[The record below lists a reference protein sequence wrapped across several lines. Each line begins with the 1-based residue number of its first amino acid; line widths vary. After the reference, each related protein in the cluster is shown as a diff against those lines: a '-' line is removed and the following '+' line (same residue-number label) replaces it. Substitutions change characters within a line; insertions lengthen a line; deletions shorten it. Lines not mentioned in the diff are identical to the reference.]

1 VTTVLFVHGTG
12 VRRGYDDELRL
23 VTQRL
28 QRRLPEVTVAPCHW
42 AAEAAGLRAD
52 LRAEGVSI
60 PSGRFA
66 RGDEDEEDE
75 AIRLWAALYGD
86 PLYELRVL
94 VLLPGVPEDL
104 VDPDE
109 TTVELEALRAS
120 LERFTPSE
128 ALRAL
133 LRDGGVEAVFDE
145 ARGDIAVAQPLTDI
159 IQAAT
164 QPALVV
170 RAAIARAVVAQ
181 SILLAE
187 RDGRYATIAYD
198 ASLRD
203 SVVRR
208 LDAELSG
215 KTLDLGATDLLK
227 AGVGRLIGH
236 TATWYLRRDSSIAT
250 SFMFPFSGDI
260 MRYQRDG
267 EPIRAFIRDRIAE
280 AKLPVVLL
288 AHSLGGVI
296 CFDLLN
302 QHNLSDQVTGLVTVG
317 SQAPLLY
324 ELDVLAGLR
333 YGQPLAAWFPQ
344 RWLNIYDLRDML
356 SFVGAAIFPGQIED
370 QAIDNG
376 QPFPRAH
383 SAYWANEQVWDAI
396 SGWLSR

>member
-23 VTQRL
+23 VTQHL
-28 QRRLPEVTVAPCHW
+28 QRRLPDITVAACHW
-42 AAEAAGLRAD
+42 AAEAVGLRAD
-52 LRAEGVSI
+52 LHAEGVSI

-66 RGDEDEEDE
+66 RGDEGEEDE
-75 AIRLWAALYGD
+75 VIQLWAALYAD
-86 PLYELRVL
+86 PLYELRAL
-94 VLLPGVPEDL
+94 ALLPSAPEDL
-104 VDPDE
+104 ADIDE

-128 ALRAL
+128 ALSTL
-133 LRDGGVEAVFDE
+133 LLDGGVEAVFDE
-145 ARGDIAVAQPLTDI
+145 ARGDIAVAQPLTKVV
-159 IQAAT
+159 QVAT
-164 QPALVV
+164 QPADVV
-170 RAAIARAVVAQ
+170 QAAVARAVLAQ

-215 KTLDLGATDLLK
+215 KTLDLGATDMLK
-227 AGVGRLIGH
+227 AGIGRLISH

-280 AKLPVVLL
+280 AQPPVVLL

-302 QHNLSDQVTGLVTVG
+302 QHNLSDRVSGLVTVG
-317 SQAPLLY
+317 SQSPLLY

-333 YGQPLAAWFPQ
+333 HGQPLAKGFPA
-344 RWLNIYDLRDML
+344 RWLNIYDVRDML
-356 SFVGAAIFPGQIED
+356 SFVGEAIFAGQIED
-370 QAIDNG
+370 REVDNN
-376 QPFPRAH
+376 QPFPQAH